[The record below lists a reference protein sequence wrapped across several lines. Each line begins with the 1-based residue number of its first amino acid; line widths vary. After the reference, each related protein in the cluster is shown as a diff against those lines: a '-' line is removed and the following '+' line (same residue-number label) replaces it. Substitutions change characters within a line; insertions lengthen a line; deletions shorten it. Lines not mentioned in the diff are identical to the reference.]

1 MINESYLRRLSC
13 YAVIK
18 SGYTGNSLLFAHMRL
33 VLALI
38 AKKAY
43 TRIDATVLVNDFP
56 NEYGYGIDYFAM
68 RQILN
73 LAIQQGYLTKQNNR
87 NRYFVTDKIQS
98 CGRIEEE
105 IANSKESISK
115 ITSAFI
121 VFSKKRDVE
130 YSEEDAVNI
139 LLAYVNTQ
147 KLHHA
152 AGRIDAFVDDKRVD
166 HIFGKFVVFLRESE
180 RKLFDDLTTLVIG
193 SILADYLTYEE
204 IADNGSTLEGT
215 TFIIDTSVAFMAL
228 GLDLA
233 DRSEYYK
240 TLINSLRSKGAHV
253 VVFRH
258 SYDEMQQIILGAAD
272 WVDNCKY
279 DPVYASDV
287 AAYFHDNGA
296 TRDDVL
302 EYSTTLKDKLQT
314 IGIESLDVDYTEDK
328 RINQINETRL
338 QQMIVERYKAS
349 NPDFDEEKKKKSID
363 LDVKSLSLVYLL
375 RSGAAPVLISDSKYL
390 FVTANRSLNKVAFEF
405 HQEYD

>member
-180 RKLFDDLTTLVIG
+180 R
-193 SILADYLTYEE
+193 
-204 IADNGSTLEGT
+204 
-215 TFIIDTSVAFMAL
+215 
-228 GLDLA
+228 
-233 DRSEYYK
+233 
-240 TLINSLRSKGAHV
+240 
-253 VVFRH
+253 
-258 SYDEMQQIILGAAD
+258 
-272 WVDNCKY
+272 NC
-279 DPVYASDV
+279 
-287 AAYFHDNGA
+287 
-296 TRDDVL
+296 L
-302 EYSTTLKDKLQT
+302 
-314 IGIESLDVDYTEDK
+314 
-328 RINQINETRL
+328 
-338 QQMIVERYKAS
+338 MI
-349 NPDFDEEKKKKSID
+349 
-363 LDVKSLSLVYLL
+363 
-375 RSGAAPVLISDSKYL
+375 
-390 FVTANRSLNKVAFEF
+390 
-405 HQEYD
+405 